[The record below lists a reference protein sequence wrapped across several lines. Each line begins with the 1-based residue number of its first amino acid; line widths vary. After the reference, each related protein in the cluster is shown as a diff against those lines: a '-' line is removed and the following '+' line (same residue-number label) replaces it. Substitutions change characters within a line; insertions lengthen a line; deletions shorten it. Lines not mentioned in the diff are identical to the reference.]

1 MPEADVTIAA
11 ISLMAVATYLT
22 RVAGIWLVAFA
33 PATPRLQRALHHLSG
48 SVLAALVVPAAI
60 GADGARLA
68 GVIAAC
74 IVMLVTRRALL
85 ALILGTAFTGLL
97 R

>member
-1 MPEADVTIAA
+1 MTEADTVAA
-11 ISLMAVATYLT
+11 IGLMAVATYLT
-22 RVAGIWLVAFA
+22 RVAGVWLVGFA
-33 PATPRLQRALHHLSG
+33 ATTPRLQRTLHHLPG

-60 GADGARLA
+60 GADAARLA

-85 ALILGTAFTGLL
+85 ALILGTVFAGLL